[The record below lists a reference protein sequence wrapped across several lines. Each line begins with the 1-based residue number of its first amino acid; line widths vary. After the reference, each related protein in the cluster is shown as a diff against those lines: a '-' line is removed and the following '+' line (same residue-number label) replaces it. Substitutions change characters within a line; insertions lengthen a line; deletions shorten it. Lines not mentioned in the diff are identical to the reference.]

1 MVQWTSSLYNYVATS
16 KFTTEYKAR
25 NYFGLPHFLIFDLWE
40 TLNYHTESFVLF
52 HTSWQN
58 DMLAINIHFLCD
70 FFLGK
75 HYFTST
81 QPSEKRQGPWFWAFL
96 TSLFVPKLKNYNHC
110 KWKLD
115 ESTWTIFNRRKFSL
129 FGNSNKPCTWL
140 LKWHKSIAG
149 ELTAQPSTHSWTKP
163 GGYCIYGPQGGTVK
177 FCTDLEVPSQGF
189 ASGH

>member
-52 HTSWQN
+52 HTSWQI
-58 DMLAINIHFLCD
+58 DMLAINIQFLCD
-70 FFLGK
+70 FFIGK
-75 HYFTST
+75 HHFTLS
-81 QPSEKRQGPWFWAFL
+81 QPSEKRQG
-96 TSLFVPKLKNYNHC
+96 SLFVPKLKNYNHC

-115 ESTWTIFNRRKFSL
+115 ESTWTISNRRKFSL
-129 FGNSNKPCTWL
+129 FGNSSKLCTWL

-149 ELTAQPSTHSWTKP
+149 EKGVKTNCTAFHHSWTKP
-163 GGYCIYGPQGGTVK
+163 GEYCIYGPQGGTVK
-177 FCTDLEVPSQGF
+177 FCTDLEVSSQGF